1 MNSNESTEEQ
11 RRMVKDKAEDLNF
24 IILEI
29 LSRNIYEKESNAKKD
44 NYRIVFNP
52 EQLERFKLEVEHAR
66 DFEERVFD
74 QIKDIFAKRLV
85 YFSHLI

>member
-11 RRMVKDKAEDLNF
+11 RKMVKDKAEDLNF

-44 NYRIVFNP
+44 NYRIVFNS
-52 EQLERFKLEVEHAR
+52 EQLERFKLEVEHSH
-66 DFEERVFD
+66 DFEEKVFD

-85 YFSHLI
+85 YFSFF